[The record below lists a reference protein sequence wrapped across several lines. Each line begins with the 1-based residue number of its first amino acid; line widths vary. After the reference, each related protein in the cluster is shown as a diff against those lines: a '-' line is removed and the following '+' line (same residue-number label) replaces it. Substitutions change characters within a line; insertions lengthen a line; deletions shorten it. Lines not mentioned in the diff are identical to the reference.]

1 MKSIAIRRPN
11 NSPAIRVNL
20 LMMEQAPRM
29 ANRNSK
35 RAVHMH
41 TLPIKSH
48 VSLPNINK
56 KIKEEQN
63 SKIMNHILGQTLR
76 GKRKIP
82 SSPG

>member
-41 TLPIKSH
+41 TLAIKSH

-56 KIKEEQN
+56 KIREEQN
-63 SKIMNHILGQTLR
+63 SKTMNHILGQT
-76 GKRKIP
+76 
-82 SSPG
+82 